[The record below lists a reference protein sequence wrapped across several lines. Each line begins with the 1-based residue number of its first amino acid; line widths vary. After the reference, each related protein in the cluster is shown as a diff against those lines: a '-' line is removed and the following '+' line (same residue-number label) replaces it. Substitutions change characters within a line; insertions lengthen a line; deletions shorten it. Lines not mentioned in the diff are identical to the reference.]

1 MNKSQ
6 SKFLTVFILGLTT
19 LLLASCASAGP
30 VASNNEPDSSMS
42 ETPNASE
49 TSTLAAGDFIPYESF
64 VTSGDKYSDSKV
76 VLFFNAVWCST
87 CLQAR
92 ENIEASLGE
101 IPENLA
107 IVVVDFDDSIELR
120 KKYGVTVQHTFIE
133 IDSSGEPLGKW
144 SGSVTVD
151 QIVEQLS

>member
-1 MNKSQ
+1 MNKVLSQ
-6 SKFLTVFILGLTT
+6 FLSAAGLGLTT

-30 VASNNEPDSSMS
+30 VATNNEPDSSVS
-42 ETPNASE
+42 ETPSASE
-49 TSTLAAGDFIPYESF
+49 TTNESAGDFIPYESF

-87 CLQAR
+87 CKQAR

-101 IPENLA
+101 IPQDLA

>member
-6 SKFLTVFILGLTT
+6 SKFLTVFTLGLTT
-19 LLLASCASAGP
+19 LLLASCAAAEP
-30 VASNNEPDSSMS
+30 VAANNEPDSSMS
-42 ETPNASE
+42 ETPSASE
-49 TSTLAAGDFIPYESF
+49 TTNESAGDFIPYESF

-87 CLQAR
+87 CQQAR

-101 IPENLA
+101 IPQDLA

>member
-1 MNKSQ
+1 MNQSQ
-6 SKFLTVFILGLTT
+6 SKFLGVFTLGLTT
-19 LLLASCASAGP
+19 LLLASCAAAGP
-30 VASNNEPDSSMS
+30 VATNNKPESSIS
-42 ETPNASE
+42 EKPSASE

-64 VTSGDKYSDSKV
+64 VTSRDKFSDSKV

-87 CLQAR
+87 CQQAR

-101 IPENLA
+101 IPEDLT
-107 IVVVDFDDSIELR
+107 IVVVDFDSSIDLR

-133 IDSSGEPLGKW
+133 IDGAGEPLGKW

-151 QIVEQLS
+151 QILEQLS

>member
-1 MNKSQ
+1 MNKVLSQ
-6 SKFLTVFILGLTT
+6 FLSAAGLGLTT

-30 VASNNEPDSSMS
+30 VATNNEPDSSVS
-42 ETPNASE
+42 EAPSASE
-49 TSTLAAGDFIPYESF
+49 TTNESAGDFIPYESF

-87 CLQAR
+87 CKQAR

-101 IPENLA
+101 IPQDLA

>member
-1 MNKSQ
+1 MKQSK
-6 SKFLTVFILGLTT
+6 SKFLTTFTLTLTT
-19 LLLASCASAGP
+19 LLLAACASAGP
-30 VASNNEPDSSMS
+30 GASNPEPDPSIS
-42 ETPNASE
+42 ETPRASE
-49 TSTLAAGDFIPYESF
+49 TTIVAAGDYVPYESF
-64 VTSGDKYSDSKV
+64 VTSGDKYSDSKI

-87 CLQAR
+87 CQQAR

-101 IPENLA
+101 IPEDLV
-107 IVVVDFDDSIELR
+107 IVVVDFDSSLDLR

-133 IDSSGEPLGKW
+133 IDSAGEPLGKW

>member
-1 MNKSQ
+1 MKLNQ
-6 SKFLTVFILGLTT
+6 SKFLTVFALGLTT

-30 VASNNEPDSSMS
+30 ITKSTEPDSSMS
-42 ETPNASE
+42 ETPSASE
-49 TSTLAAGDFIPYESF
+49 TTNEAAGDYIPYESF

-87 CLQAR
+87 CQQAR
-92 ENIEASLGE
+92 ENIEASLGK
-101 IPENLA
+101 IPKDLA

-120 KKYGVTVQHTFIE
+120 KKYDVTVQHTFVE
-133 IDSSGEPLGKW
+133 IDSGGEPLGTW

>member
-1 MNKSQ
+1 MKQNH

-30 VASNNEPDSSMS
+30 VATTTEPDSSMS
-42 ETPNASE
+42 ETPSASE
-49 TSTLAAGDFIPYESF
+49 TTTVAAGDYIPYESF

-87 CLQAR
+87 CQQAR
-92 ENIEASLGE
+92 ENIEASLGQ

-107 IVVVDFDDSIELR
+107 IVVVDFDSSIELR

-133 IDSSGEPLGKW
+133 IDSAGEPLGKW

>member
-1 MNKSQ
+1 MKQSL
-6 SKFLTVFILGLTT
+6 SKFLALFTLGLTT
-19 LLLASCASAGP
+19 LLLASCASAES
-30 VASNNEPDSSMS
+30 VAKKTEPDSSLS
-42 ETPNASE
+42 ETPSASR
-49 TSTLAAGDFIPYESF
+49 TTAVAAGDYITYESF
-64 VTSGDKYSDSKV
+64 VTSGDKYSDSNV

-87 CLQAR
+87 CQQAR

-101 IPENLA
+101 IPEDLA
-107 IVVVDFDDSIELR
+107 IVVVDFDSSIDLR

-133 IDSSGEPLGKW
+133 IDSAGEPLGKW